1 MERLLSWTDEKQM
14 LDQDVRKRLTPNPA
28 QMVGLVTDQSL
39 LQGMDSRNQMKKS
52 YCSGNKSTYSN
63 SFF

>member
-1 MERLLSWTDEKQM
+1 MERLLLWTDEKQM
-14 LDQDVRKRLTPNPA
+14 LDQNVRIMLNPDPA
-28 QMVGLVTDQSL
+28 QMVGLVMEKSL

-52 YCSGNKSTYSN
+52 YWSGKKSTFSN